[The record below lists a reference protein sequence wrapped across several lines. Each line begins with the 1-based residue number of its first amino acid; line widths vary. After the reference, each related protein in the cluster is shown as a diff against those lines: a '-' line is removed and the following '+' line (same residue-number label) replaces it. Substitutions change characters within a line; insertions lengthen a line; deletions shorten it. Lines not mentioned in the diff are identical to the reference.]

1 MRHRLGVKV
10 VKLAGALYALGLMLL
25 GVSPQEIVKL
35 LKASEPKPTTGMRPA
50 TPDEVEGLRSIY
62 RLSMQHAQVH

>member
-1 MRHRLGVKV
+1 MRHRLGVKI
-10 VKLAGALYALGLMLL
+10 VKLAGVLYALGLMLL
-25 GVSPQEIVKL
+25 GVSPQAIAEM
-35 LKASEPKPTTGMRPA
+35 LKPSDPKPTTGMRPA